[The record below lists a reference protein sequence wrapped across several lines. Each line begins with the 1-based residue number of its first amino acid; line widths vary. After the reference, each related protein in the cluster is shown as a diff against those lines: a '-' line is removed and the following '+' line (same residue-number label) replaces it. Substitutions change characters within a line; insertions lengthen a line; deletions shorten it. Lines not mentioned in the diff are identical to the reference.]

1 MKNKTVFTF
10 IFCLLILFSCKTNRK
25 VVNEEIL
32 ASNSF
37 DKTNYYEYISNDIFH
52 YTNSEQKI
60 KSFKPILFTN
70 VKPIGNSQ
78 NIPEKI
84 FAVRLN
90 NDSKQARNYFYN
102 DLKGRAVSYIK
113 NNNELIFRD
122 YYQDYTSDNTSEK
135 NINKPR
141 NITELID
148 YFKSKNLKYRI
159 VRKVDPLANIPD
171 SIDDEKK
178 ALIKSTITSKTYDV
192 LINEKQ
198 LYRITLDS
206 NFCKS
211 QLYYKQSDT
220 INDFPRI
227 VTDFF
232 R

>member
-1 MKNKTVFTF
+1 MKHKTVFTF

-25 VVNEEIL
+25 IVNEEIL

-37 DKTNYYEYISNDIFH
+37 DKTNYYEYFSNNVFH
-52 YTNSEQKI
+52 YTNSEQQI
-60 KSFKPILFTN
+60 KSFKPILLTN

-78 NIPEKI
+78 NLPERI
-84 FAVRLN
+84 FALRQN
-90 NDSKQARNYFYN
+90 NDSRQTRNYFYN
-102 DLKGRAVSYIK
+102 DLKGKVVSYIK
-113 NNNELIFRD
+113 NNNEIIFRD
-122 YYQDYTSDNTSEK
+122 YYQDYTTENTSEK
-135 NINKPR
+135 KINKPK

-159 VRKVDPLANIPD
+159 VRNVDPLANIPD
-171 SIDDEKK
+171 SIDEQKK

-192 LINEKQ
+192 LINDKQ